1 MWMSTIGGELGQLHS
16 LRSSLDRHSQTI
28 QELTQAI
35 RGQIDQTWWQGP
47 AADRFR
53 EAWGGEFEP
62 ALRKLQMA
70 LQDAGAEV
78 ARRRDALIQ
87 AGS

>member
-1 MWMSTIGGELGQLHS
+1 MAIVGGELGQLQS
-16 LRSSLDRHSQTI
+16 LTSNFERQGQALREVTA
-28 QELTQAI
+28 AI
-35 RGQIDQTWWQGP
+35 RGELGNTWWKGP

-53 EAWGGEFEP
+53 EAWAGEFEP
-62 ALRKLQMA
+62 ALRKLESA

-78 ARRRDALIQ
+78 ARRREALIR

>member
-1 MWMSTIGGELGQLHS
+1 MSTIGGEVGQLGALKAS
-16 LRSSLDRHSQTI
+16 FDRQSQAV
-28 QELTQAI
+28 QEIAVAI
-35 RGQIDQTWWQGP
+35 RRDLDNTWWKGP

-53 EAWGGEFEP
+53 HAWAGEFEP
-62 ALRKLQMA
+62 GLRKLQAA
-70 LQDAGAEV
+70 LAEAGAEV

>member
-1 MWMSTIGGELGQLHS
+1 MSTIGGELGQLQS
-16 LRSSLDRHSQTI
+16 LKSSFDRQSQTV
-28 QELTQAI
+28 QELTAAV
-35 RGQIDQTWWQGP
+35 RGQLGNTWWKGP

-62 ALRKLQMA
+62 ALRKLQAA
-70 LQDAGAEV
+70 LQDAGTEV
-78 ARRRDALIQ
+78 ARRREALIQ

>member
-1 MWMSTIGGELGQLHS
+1 MATVGGELDQ
-16 LRSSLDRHSQTI
+16 LRSLTGTFERQSQAVR
-28 QELTQAI
+28 ELTAAI
-35 RGQIDQTWWQGP
+35 RGELGNTWWKGP

-53 EAWGGEFEP
+53 QAWGGEFEP
-62 ALRKLQMA
+62 GLRKLEAA

-78 ARRRDALIQ
+78 ARRREALIR